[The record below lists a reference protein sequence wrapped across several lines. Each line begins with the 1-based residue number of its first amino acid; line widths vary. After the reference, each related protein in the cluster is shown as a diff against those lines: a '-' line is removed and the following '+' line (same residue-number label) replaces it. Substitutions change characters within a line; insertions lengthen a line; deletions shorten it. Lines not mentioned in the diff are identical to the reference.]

1 MYETSENYKAQV
13 YQDSTRHL
21 LKVFL
26 DNIEVESKY
35 IGGFNPSFKVFDND
49 EFSFGSVISRMVKL
63 KIHKNALTKD
73 IENEITIVKI
83 TTGINGEEIPYGE
96 FTIDSQKEANN
107 YNVEFELID
116 YMPRFNFNYD
126 AKVTFPAKLCDIAK
140 DICMQAGVELRFY
153 FFFEYEYRNFSL
165 G

>member
-1 MYETSENYKAQV
+1 MYNTSNNYKNKI
-13 YQDSTRHL
+13 YSDSTRHQ
-21 LKVFL
+21 LKIFL
-26 DNIEVESKY
+26 DDTEVPSKY
-35 IGGFNPSFKVFDND
+35 ILDFQASFKVFDSD
-49 EFSFGSVISRMVKL
+49 EFSFGSTCSRTVKIKL
-63 KIHKNALTKD
+63 HKDALKD

>member
-63 KIHKNALTKD
+63 KIHKNALTK
-73 IENEITIVKI
+73 ENYNIVRI
-83 TTGINGEEIPYGE
+83 TTGIQGEEIPYGE
-96 FTIDSQKEANN
+96 FTIDDKKEVDNN
-107 YNVEFELID
+107 SVEFELID

-140 DICMQAGVELRFY
+140 DICMQARVELRFY

>member
-63 KIHKNALTKD
+63 KIHKNALTK
-73 IENEITIVKI
+73 ENYNIVRI
-83 TTGINGEEIPYGE
+83 TTGIQGEEIPYGE
-96 FTIDSQKEANN
+96 FTIDDKKEVDNN
-107 YNVEFELID
+107 SVEFELID